1 MAENT
6 AKIFIDALKKLES
19 DHDLETIC
27 GLFSENAKVGNVVT
41 DDKNLGAR
49 EFWKNYRDNFDT
61 VDSTFHNE
69 IITEATAALEWTTTG
84 TSNGG
89 SEFEYDGVSILE
101 IKGDEITRFHA
112 YFNPNKLGKQIV
124 ADEQAGGAK

>member
-6 AKIFIDALKKLES
+6 AKNFIEALKKLES
-19 DHDLETIC
+19 DRDLETIC
-27 GLFSENAKVGNVVT
+27 SLFSEDAQVGNVVT
-41 DDKNLGAR
+41 DDKNIGAN

-61 VDSTFHNE
+61 VSSTFHNE
-69 IITEATAALEWTTTG
+69 IITENAAALEWTTTG

-101 IKGDEITRFHA
+101 IEGDKITRFHA
-112 YFNPNKLGKQIV
+112 YFDPNKLGKQIIP
-124 ADEQAGGAK
+124 DEKTEV

>member
-6 AKIFIDALKKLES
+6 ANKFIDALKKLES
-19 DHDLETIC
+19 DRDLETIC
-27 GLFSENAKVGNVVT
+27 GLFSEDAKVGNVITT
-41 DDKNLGAR
+41 DKEIGAK

-61 VDSTFHNE
+61 VSSTFHNE
-69 IITEATAALEWTTTG
+69 ITTDATAALEWTTTG

-101 IKGDEITRFHA
+101 FEGDKITRFHA
-112 YFNPNKLGKQIV
+112 YFDPNNLGKQIIPV
-124 ADEQAGGAK
+124 GGNEE